1 MGLTIKQASEKTG
14 FSPSTLRY
22 YEKEKI
28 LPPVTRI
35 KGIRDYSDEDIEWI
49 LLINC
54 LKDTNMP
61 VNDIKKFVA
70 LCAKGDSTL
79 DERLSI
85 VLKHQQDINSQISEL
100 QTYLNHI
107 DFKAEYYKKACE
119 AGTEDAVRYLYHPE

>member
-1 MGLTIKQASEKTG
+1 MGLTIKQVSEKTG

-22 YEKEKI
+22 YEKVKI
-28 LPPVTRI
+28 LPPVNRTN
-35 KGIRDYSDEDIEWI
+35 GIRVYSDEDIEWI

-61 VNDIKKFVA
+61 VSDIKKFVA

-79 DERLSI
+79 AERLSI
-85 VLKHQQDINSQISEL
+85 VLKHQRDIRSQITEL

-107 DFKAEYYKKACE
+107 DFKAEYYKKACA